1 MVTRYVKILQKIVAA
16 TLSRGKGAGGWGGHG
31 HLQVRLNTS
40 LGYFNFIL
48 DIP

>member
-1 MVTRYVKILQKIVAA
+1 MKNLQKIVAP
-16 TLSRGKGAGGWGGHG
+16 TLSRGRGGGQWGGHG
-31 HLQVRLNTS
+31 HPQLRLNTS

>member
-1 MVTRYVKILQKIVAA
+1 MVTRYVKNLQKIVAA
-16 TLSRGKGAGGWGGHG
+16 TLSWGAGGWDGHG
-31 HLQVRLNTS
+31 HPQVRLNTL

>member
-1 MVTRYVKILQKIVAA
+1 MVTRYVKNLQKIVAA
-16 TLSRGKGAGGWGGHG
+16 TLSQGDGAGGWAGHG
-31 HLQVRLNTS
+31 HPQVRLNTL

>member
-1 MVTRYVKILQKIVAA
+1 MVTRYVKNLQKIVAA
-16 TLSRGKGAGGWGGHG
+16 TLSRGAGEWGGHG
-31 HLQVRLNTS
+31 HPQVRLNAS